1 MWPACTAETR
11 GRFGPDALFTR
22 APRRAETRAALRRS
36 DGLTFPSAMPIRSAS
51 AEWRGAL
58 RDGSG
63 DIETE
68 SGAVESAYSFDSR
81 FGDGAD
87 AKTTNPEE
95 LLGAAHAAC
104 FTMAVSNELASAG
117 HPPERA
123 TTTAK
128 VHIDQ
133 IEGGFE
139 IPAIELTLEASVPGM
154 SDDEFQKIATH
165 AKENCPLSKVLKAA
179 DISLDARLV

>member
-1 MWPACTAETR
+1 
-11 GRFGPDALFTR
+11 
-22 APRRAETRAALRRS
+22 
-36 DGLTFPSAMPIRSAS
+36 MPIRSAS

-68 SGAVESAYSFDSR
+68 SGALKSAYSFDSR
-81 FGDGAD
+81 FGDGGD

-95 LLGAAHAAC
+95 LLAAAHAGC

-117 HPPERA
+117 HPPTRA
-123 TTTAK
+123 HTTAK
-128 VHIDQ
+128 VHVEQ
-133 IEGGFE
+133 VEGGFE
-139 IPAIELTLEASVPGM
+139 IPTIELTLEASVPGM
-154 SDDEFQKIATH
+154 DDAEFQKIATH

-179 DISLDARLV
+179 DITLEARLV

>member
-1 MWPACTAETR
+1 M
-11 GRFGPDALFTR
+11 
-22 APRRAETRAALRRS
+22 
-36 DGLTFPSAMPIRSAS
+36 
-51 AEWRGAL
+51 

-63 DIETE
+63 SISTE

-81 FGDGAD
+81 FGDGAGPT
-87 AKTTNPEE
+87 KTNPEE

-123 TTTAK
+123 HTTARVTVQK
-128 VHIDQ
+128 AGD
-133 IEGGFE
+133 GFE
-139 IPAIELTLEASVPGM
+139 IPTIALTLEASVPGM
-154 SDDEFQKIATH
+154 EDAQFQEIAKG

-179 DISLDARLV
+179 DITLTATLV

>member
-1 MWPACTAETR
+1 
-11 GRFGPDALFTR
+11 
-22 APRRAETRAALRRS
+22 
-36 DGLTFPSAMPIRSAS
+36 MPIRSAS

-63 DIETE
+63 DIKTE

-81 FGDGAD
+81 FGDNAD
-87 AKTTNPEE
+87 KKTNPEE
-95 LLGAAHAAC
+95 LLAAAHAAC

-123 TTTAK
+123 HTTAK
-128 VHIDQ
+128 VTVEKVGD
-133 IEGGFE
+133 GFE
-139 IPAIELTLEASVPGM
+139 IPTIALTLEASVPGIE
-154 SDDEFQKIATH
+154 DAQFQEIATG

-179 DISLDARLV
+179 EITLSARLV